1 MRIRKSRCIELNR
14 THCYTEKFN
23 VALSLCR
30 VLGVALYFSKSFLET
45 AAGRLAVAE
54 APWLLEMT
62 IVCFL
67 GQKSSL
73 WSSVPQQRHRLF
85 LRCFLYLL
93 LVNLP
98 LLASLEERST
108 HRVLSCFLGAGDRDN
123 FKEVLADETARDRF
137 ALFCEAVAKL
147 EVEAFPCFQE

>member
-1 MRIRKSRCIELNR
+1 MRIRKSGYIESDG
-14 THCYTEKFN
+14 TYYCTGKFN
-23 VALSLCR
+23 TTLSLYK
-30 VLGVALYFSKSFLET
+30 VLRITLYFSKGFSKA
-45 AAGRLAVAE
+45 AAGKSVVAVVLW
-54 APWLLEMT
+54 PLEMT

-67 GQKSSL
+67 EQESNL
-73 WSSVPQQRHRLF
+73 WSLTLQQRYRLF
-85 LRCFLYLL
+85 SRYFLYLL